1 MLRKVTLKEGCSA
14 PWSPTTRLPASHQS
28 RGSLHDREALFPH
41 PAVYHEDFALSPLPE
56 GHRFPMPKD
65 HLLYC
70 ELQKRGWAAR
80 TFRPVAPD
88 VETLSLVRRQPLLCC
103 VDFRRARP
111 TSTDLM
117 KT

>member
-1 MLRKVTLKEGCSA
+1 MIIRHWFCCRPALKQVSLISTA
-14 PWSPTTRLPASHQS
+14 ASRA
-28 RGSLHDREALFPH
+28 RGWH
-41 PAVYHEDFALSPLPE
+41 PVVYHEDFALSPLPE

-88 VETLSLVRRQPLLCC
+88 VETLSLVRRRVLLCC
-103 VDFRRARP
+103 VRFPSAHQH
-111 TSTDLM
+111 SSVSIEA
-117 KT
+117 